1 MAFIGFFD
9 NDDFI
14 INYDAPLFECRRKIK
29 AYKRKASVT
38 RFGGKYQ
45 QTSNTTMATVR
56 TKQTSTTVGKWQ
68 T

>member
-29 AYKRKASVT
+29 AYKLKDKRNEIW
-38 RFGGKYQ
+38 R
-45 QTSNTTMATVR
+45 
-56 TKQTSTTVGKWQ
+56 
-68 T
+68 